1 MMSAN
6 FSTPQRQSIV
16 GIFVMF
22 VYSLQGFVKALWP
35 VLVIWLFKFNEINKL
50 YLLAG
55 TLAIFAIIGAFS
67 YLRYLNFTFY
77 IDEENDEF
85 IITEGILNKT
95 KTTIQL
101 FKIQQVNI
109 NQSLI
114 QRLVGVYELVVD
126 TAGSNK
132 KEGSIKAIS
141 HALALDLKARL
152 LENESNKTIDFQDTI
167 TDSDGISIE
176 KSIDTE
182 VPFIKISFLSLL
194 KIGITSNYVKSFF
207 VLLAFFIS
215 LYDHIKQI
223 TGRDVLDDQNI
234 EDYIDKSQIATAFL
248 ILFIIFFLTVIIINL
263 VRTIFTYFDYKIAR
277 QKGSLLLSYGLLNAK
292 STIIKPEKVQI
303 TSITQN
309 YFQKKM
315 NVLGLK
321 IKQATG
327 GEKDGQKQLIEIP
340 GCDQME
346 KEAILKLLFQKIPE
360 KGVMLKP
367 NYRKLGFSVFL
378 TIGLPLLG
386 FYFVRDLIM
395 EQLPMVD
402 YLVLLFVFFVGIIQF
417 YAFKNNR
424 LYINNDFIVL
434 QSGAWDIT
442 NKIILPSKI
451 QAITTSQLFLH
462 KNINIGSLTLHTAGG
477 NISFQLGNFTAIKQY
492 VNLWLFEME
501 TSDSNWM

>member
-1 MMSAN
+1 MEEN
-6 FSTPQRQSIV
+6 FSKPQRQSIV

-22 VYSLQGFVKALWP
+22 IYALQGYAKALWP
-35 VLVIWLFKFNEINKL
+35 ILVIWIFRFDEINKV
-50 YLLAG
+50 YLAIG
-55 TLAIFAIIGAFS
+55 TLVLFAFVGSVS

-77 IDEENDEF
+77 IDQENDEF

-101 FKIQQVNI
+101 YKIQQVNI
-109 NQSLI
+109 NQSLV
-114 QRLVGVYELVVD
+114 QRLVGVYELAVD

-132 KEGSIKAIS
+132 TEGNIRAIS

-152 LENESNKTIDFQDTI
+152 LENEKVKSPEFYDSI
-167 TDSDGISIE
+167 TASDEPSIE
-176 KSIDTE
+176 KNSNAEI
-182 VPFIKISFLSLL
+182 PLLKISFLSLL

-215 LYDHIKQI
+215 LYDHIKQL
-223 TGRDVLDDQNI
+223 TGRDVLHDQNI
-234 EDYIDKSQIATAFL
+234 EDYVGKSQRATAFL
-248 ILFIIFFLTVIIINL
+248 VLFSVFFLTIIVVNL
-263 VRTIFTYFDYKIAR
+263 VRTIVTYFDYKIAR
-277 QKGSLLLSYGLLNAK
+277 QKGSLLLSYGLLDTK

-303 TSITQN
+303 TSVTQN
-309 YFQKKM
+309 FFQKKM
-315 NVLGLK
+315 DVLHLK

-327 GEKDGQKQLIEIP
+327 GEKEDNKQHIEIP
-340 GCDQME
+340 GCNYLE
-346 KEAILKLLFQKIPE
+346 KESILKLLFQKIPE

-367 NYRKLGFSVFL
+367 NFRKLGFSVFL

-386 FYFVRDLIM
+386 FYFVRDLLL

-402 YLVLLFVFFVGIIQF
+402 YLVLFYVVLVAIIQF
-417 YAFKNNR
+417 FIFKNNR
-424 LYINNDFIVL
+424 LYINNDFIIL
-434 QSGAWDIT
+434 QTGAWDVT

-451 QAITTSQLFLH
+451 QAITTSQLFWH

-492 VNLWLFEME
+492 VNLWLYEME